1 MATEKPRITVTLPP
15 RSHEVLARFAKLNG
29 QSMSSVVAEFVELVV
44 PSLVRAVAFIERAQG
59 AGDEVKAG
67 MLSSLQK
74 AERDLFPLLEKALVQ
89 GDMFLAQM
97 GDITQASGA
106 ADAAP
111 GVGAQ
116 AAARAGTGRRGGRK
130 VRRAVSAG
138 GAEASSTP
146 VPVTR
151 GSGGP
156 TGAV

>member
-1 MATEKPRITVTLPP
+1 MATDKPRITVTLPP

-29 QSMSSVVAEFVELVV
+29 QSMSSVVADFVELVI

-67 MLSSLQK
+67 MRASLEK
-74 AERDLFPLLEKALVQ
+74 ADRELFPLLEKALSQ
-89 GDMFLAQM
+89 SDMFLAEIAAIA
-97 GDITQASGA
+97 DARGA
-106 ADAAP
+106 ADAMGRTGGDGP
-111 GVGAQ
+111 AQ
-116 AAARAGTGRRGGRK
+116 RGGRK
-130 VRRAVSAG
+130 GRRALPQVVPEDG
-138 GAEASSTP
+138 STP